1 MVVHRGLMVPEMPVR
16 TQLFD
21 QFSSSVVNVNFILT
35 GNADDNVS
43 VAQNANADRT
53 LQSRNLPGNEKRYE
67 YWMLKSGNI

>member
-1 MVVHRGLMVPEMPVR
+1 MVPEMPVR
-16 TQLFD
+16 SQLFD

-35 GNADDNVS
+35 GNADDNVT